1 MPLEDAILLVSRN
14 FDTYMQAL
22 RDRELRPPLAADTHA
37 PKKGYPGAPGAVSS
51 VVPSPYTREVS
62 TLLNIAADGRPL
74 TVDEYTLVIDEF
86 TKLRNDLLKKEGRVP
101 PSSTGIVQ
109 YIKLYLLVNP
119 ALKHSRPSHS
129 TLLLTTLNNVGST
142 TLFKAVF
149 INPEQIVRFY
159 ACSIVS
165 KCVSG
170 KTAYHQLDQ

>member
-22 RDRELRPPLAADTHA
+22 RDRELRPPPAADPHA

-101 PSSTGIVQ
+101 PSPKGIVR
-109 YIKLYLLVNP
+109 YIKLYVIINTVIRD
-119 ALKHSRPSHS
+119 SRLPSHHTS
-129 TLLLTTLNNVGST
+129 V
-142 TLFKAVF
+142 
-149 INPEQIVRFY
+149 
-159 ACSIVS
+159 
-165 KCVSG
+165 
-170 KTAYHQLDQ
+170 